1 MNTQTTNTQTVENTI
16 VAFHIGRGGQFYNAG
31 HVTFLGCKNIG
42 YFTSDLNLAFENAMK
57 VWKAIGNRENLQA
70 AYIEVM
76 DSDNDLN
83 LAAKFKSRTG
93 LDLGNLV
100 YVTDNGE
107 VVGLTAEEESTGIGT
122 VNIDNQ
128 YDTTFTCYLKDC
140 SDAQLQLIADY
151 SGYLPSDV
159 LEYAQNTVNA

>member
-1 MNTQTTNTQTVENTI
+1 MTNTQTVENTI
-16 VAFHIGRGGQFYNAG
+16 VAFHVGRGGQFHNAG

-42 YFTSDLNLAFENAMK
+42 DFTSDLNLAFSNAMK
-57 VWKAIGNRENLQA
+57 VWKEIGNRENMQA
-70 AYIEVM
+70 AYIAIM
-76 DSDNDLN
+76 DNDNDLE
-83 LAAKFKSRTG
+83 LAGKFKSRTG

-107 VVGLTAEEESTGIGT
+107 IVGLTAEDEATGVGSI
-122 VNIDNQ
+122 NIDNQ

-140 SDAQLQLIADY
+140 SEAQLQLIADY
-151 SGYLPSDV
+151 NGYLPADV